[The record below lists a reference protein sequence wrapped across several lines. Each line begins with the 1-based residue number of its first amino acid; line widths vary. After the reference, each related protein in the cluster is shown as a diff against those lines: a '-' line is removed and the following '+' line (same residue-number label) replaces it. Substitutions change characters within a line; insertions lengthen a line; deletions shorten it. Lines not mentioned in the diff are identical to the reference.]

1 MRITNMTL
9 KNAFAWALAGVFL
22 IASNLGTWRL
32 SMDTYLK
39 QGVQDY
45 HHLCFFKGPMILLDE
60 ETGAVIQ
67 CAPLGMAPPEPPPEL
82 QKKKK
87 LDNGV

>member
-1 MRITNMTL
+1 
-9 KNAFAWALAGVFL
+9 
-22 IASNLGTWRL
+22 
-32 SMDTYLK
+32 MDTYLK

-45 HHLCFFKGPMILLDE
+45 HHLCFFKGPMIILDE

-87 LDNGV
+87 A